1 MLVEVKVPQLAESI
15 ADATLLSWRKRVG
28 ERVTRGEP
36 LCDLETDKVTLEV
49 SAPEDGVLKEL
60 RKQEGQTAVSHE
72 TLAVIDT
79 SILKAVAAAPPATAP
94 EPIPKAPS
102 PEPAA
107 PKPQSNNAKSN
118 NPTSNNEITKLSP
131 AVRKLVAE
139 HAIDPQA
146 VPASGKDG
154 RLTKSDVLTYLKPAE
169 DSAAPSAPS
178 AAEPVAQADE
188 TQEHNE
194 TGERRVPMTRLRR
207 RIAER
212 LLAAQRQHAI
222 LTTFNEV
229 DMHPVTALRER
240 HRDAFEARHGVR
252 LGFMSFFCKAAVAAL
267 RHYPIVNAALEG
279 DDIVYHDYYDLG
291 IAVSSPRGLVV
302 PVLRDVERLSF
313 GAIEARLREYGEKA
327 REAKLKVEELSG
339 GTFTITN
346 GGVFGSLLS
355 TPILNP
361 PQSAIL
367 GMHRIQDRPIAEGG
381 QVVIRPMMYL
391 ALSYDHRIIDG
402 REAVSF
408 LVTLKQHLEDPARL
422 LLDL

>member
-15 ADATLLSWRKRVG
+15 ADATLLAWRKRAG

-49 SAPEDGVLKEL
+49 SAPEDGILKEL

-79 SILKAVAAAPPATAP
+79 TVLKAVADHPPPPAAAP
-94 EPIPKAPS
+94 EPTPVDPS

-107 PKPQSNNAKSN
+107 PQGVS
-118 NPTSNNEITKLSP
+118 KLSP

-169 DSAAPSAPS
+169 ETPPPNAPPA
-178 AAEPVAQADE
+178 AAEPAAHTDE
-188 TQEHNE
+188 AQEHNE

-212 LLAAQRQHAI
+212 LLDAQHQHAI

-229 DMHPVTALRER
+229 DMQPVTALRER
-240 HRDAFEARHGVR
+240 HREAFEARHGVR

-267 RHYPIVNAALEG
+267 KRYPIVNAAIEG
-279 DDIVYHDYYDLG
+279 EDIVYRDYYDLG
-291 IAVSSPRGLVV
+291 IAVSSRRGLVV
-302 PVLRDVERLSF
+302 PVLRGVERLSF
-313 GAIEARLREYGEKA
+313 GAIEAKLREYAEKA

>member
-15 ADATLLSWRKRVG
+15 ADAMLLPWRKRVG

-79 SILKAVAAAPPATAP
+79 TVLKAVVADHPPPPAATP
-94 EPIPKAPS
+94 EPTPMDPS

-107 PKPQSNNAKSN
+107 PKGVS
-118 NPTSNNEITKLSP
+118 KLSP

-169 DSAAPSAPS
+169 ESAAASAPP
-178 AAEPVAQADE
+178 AAEPVAHADE
-188 TQEHNE
+188 AQEHNE

-212 LLAAQRQHAI
+212 LLAAQHQHAI

-229 DMHPVTALRER
+229 DMQAVMALRDR
-240 HRDAFEARHGVR
+240 HREAFEARHRVR

-267 RHYPIVNAALEG
+267 KRYPIVNAAVEG

-302 PVLRDVERLSF
+302 PVLRDVEHLSF
-313 GAIEARLREYGEKA
+313 GAIEAKLREYGEKA

-339 GTFTITN
+339 GSFTITN

-391 ALSYDHRIIDG
+391 ALSYDHRIIEG
-402 REAVSF
+402 RVAVSF

>member
-79 SILKAVAAAPPATAP
+79 NVLKAVAAAPPATAL
-94 EPIPKAPS
+94 EPTPKAPS

-107 PKPQSNNAKSN
+107 PMPVS
-118 NPTSNNEITKLSP
+118 KLSP

-146 VPASGKDG
+146 VPTSGKDG
-154 RLTKSDVLTYLKPAE
+154 RLTKSDVLSYLKPAE
-169 DSAAPSAPS
+169 ESAPPNAPP
-178 AAEPVAQADE
+178 AAEPVAHADE
-188 TQEHNE
+188 AQEHNE
-194 TGERRVPMTRLRR
+194 TRERRVPMTRLRR

-212 LLAAQRQHAI
+212 LLAAQHQHAI

-229 DMHPVTALRER
+229 DMQPVTALRDR
-240 HRDAFEARHGVR
+240 HREAFEARHGVR

-267 RHYPIVNAALEG
+267 KRYPIVNASVEG
-279 DDIVYHDYYDLG
+279 EDIVYHDYYDLG

-313 GAIEARLREYGEKA
+313 GAIEAKLREYGEKA
-327 REAKLKVEELSG
+327 REAKLSVEELSG

-367 GMHRIQDRPIAEGG
+367 GMHRIQDRPIAAGG

-408 LVTLKQHLEDPARL
+408 LVALKQHLEDPARL

>member
-15 ADATLLSWRKRVG
+15 ADATLLAWRKGAG

-49 SAPEDGVLKEL
+49 SAPEDGFLKEL

-79 SILKAVAAAPPATAP
+79 TVLKAVADHPPPPIATP
-94 EPIPKAPS
+94 EPTPKGPG

-107 PKPQSNNAKSN
+107 PHAVP
-118 NPTSNNEITKLSP
+118 KLSP

-169 DSAAPSAPS
+169 ETAPPNAPPT
-178 AAEPVAQADE
+178 AEPAAHADE
-188 TQEHNE
+188 AQEHNE

-212 LLAAQRQHAI
+212 LLDAQHQHAI

-229 DMHPVTALRER
+229 DMQPVQALRER
-240 HRDAFEARHGVR
+240 HREAFEARHGVR

-267 RHYPIVNAALEG
+267 KRYPIVNAAVEG
-279 DDIVYHDYYDLG
+279 EDIVYHDYYDLG
-291 IAVSSPRGLVV
+291 IAVSSARGLVV
-302 PVLRDVERLSF
+302 PVLRGVEHLSF
-313 GAIEARLREYGEKA
+313 GAIEARLREYAEKA

-367 GMHRIQDRPIAEGG
+367 GMHRIQERPIAEGG

>member
-15 ADATLLSWRKRVG
+15 PDATLLPWRKRVG

-49 SAPEDGVLKEL
+49 SAPEDGILKEL

-79 SILKAVAAAPPATAP
+79 TVLKAVADHPPPPATAP
-94 EPIPKAPS
+94 EPKPTVPS
-102 PEPAA
+102 PEAPAPE
-107 PKPQSNNAKSN
+107 PKSNNAKSK
-118 NPTSNNEITKLSP
+118 TEITKLSP

-154 RLTKSDVLTYLKPAE
+154 RLTKSDVLTYVKPAE
-169 DSAAPSAPS
+169 DAKGDAKAAGAPPV
-178 AAEPVAQADE
+178 AEPVVPADE
-188 TQEHNE
+188 TR
-194 TGERRVPMTRLRR
+194 ERRVTMTRLRR

-212 LLAAQRQHAI
+212 LLAAQHQHAI

-229 DMHPVTALRER
+229 DMQPVTALRDR
-240 HRDAFEARHGVR
+240 HRDAFEACHGVR
-252 LGFMSFFCKAAVAAL
+252 LGFMSFFCKATVAAL
-267 RHYPIVNAALEG
+267 KRYPIVNAALEG
-279 DDIVYHDYYDLG
+279 EDIVYHDYYDLG

-313 GAIEARLREYGEKA
+313 GDIEARLREYGEKA
-327 REAKLKVEELSG
+327 REAKLKVEELTG

-422 LLDL
+422 LLDI

>member
-15 ADATLLSWRKRVG
+15 ADATLLPWRKRVG

-36 LCDLETDKVTLEV
+36 LLDLETDKVTLEV

-79 SILKAVAAAPPATAP
+79 TVLKAVADDPPPPPAAASDPT
-94 EPIPKAPS
+94 PKAPS
-102 PEPAA
+102 SEPPA
-107 PKPQSNNAKSN
+107 PQPQSNNAESK
-118 NPTSNNEITKLSP
+118 NEITKLSP

-169 DSAAPSAPS
+169 ESRAASAPP
-178 AAEPVAQADE
+178 AAEPVAEDA
-188 TQEHNE
+188 
-194 TGERRVPMTRLRR
+194 GERRVPMTRLRR

-212 LLAAQRQHAI
+212 LLAAQHQHAI

-229 DMHPVTALRER
+229 DMQPVTSLRDR

-267 RHYPIVNAALEG
+267 RRYPIVNARVEG
-279 DDIVYHDYYDLG
+279 EDIVYHDYYDLG

-302 PVLRDVERLSF
+302 PVLRGVERLSF
-313 GAIEARLREYGEKA
+313 GAIEAKLREYGEKA
-327 REAKLKVEELSG
+327 REAKLSVEDLSG

>member
-15 ADATLLSWRKRVG
+15 ADATLLAWRKRAG

-79 SILKAVAAAPPATAP
+79 TVLKAVADHPPPPAATP
-94 EPIPKAPS
+94 EPSPKAPG

-107 PKPQSNNAKSN
+107 PEPQSNNAKSN
-118 NPTSNNEITKLSP
+118 NPQTNNGITKLSP

-169 DSAAPSAPS
+169 ETAPPNAPPA
-178 AAEPVAQADE
+178 AAEPAADADE
-188 TQEHNE
+188 AR
-194 TGERRVPMTRLRR
+194 ERRVPMTRLRR

-212 LLAAQRQHAI
+212 LLDAQHQHAI

-229 DMHPVTALRER
+229 DMQPVTALRER
-240 HRDAFEARHGVR
+240 HREAFEARHGVR

-267 RHYPIVNAALEG
+267 KRYPIVNAALEG
-279 DDIVYHDYYDLG
+279 EDIVYHDYYDLG
-291 IAVSSPRGLVV
+291 IAVSSARGLVV
-302 PVLRDVERLSF
+302 PVLRGVEHLSF
-313 GAIEARLREYGEKA
+313 GAIEGRLREYAEKA